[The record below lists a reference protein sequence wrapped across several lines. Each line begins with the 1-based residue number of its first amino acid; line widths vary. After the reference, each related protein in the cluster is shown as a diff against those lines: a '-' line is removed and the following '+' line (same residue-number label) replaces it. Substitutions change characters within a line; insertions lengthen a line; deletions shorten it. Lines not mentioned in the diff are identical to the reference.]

1 MFVLQGRRGSE
12 GRQGL
17 AGTPG
22 AAVSI
27 ERKNQNQWNFTY
39 STKSSYSR
47 TKWDM
52 KLFGSPYKSR
62 SAPETTDS

>member
-27 ERKNQNQWNFTY
+27 ERK
-39 STKSSYSR
+39 KSKPMEHLH
-47 TKWDM
+47 TVLKV
-52 KLFGSPYKSR
+52 LIVVLNG
-62 SAPETTDS
+62 T